1 MEETI
6 IISYLNDFIFCPI
19 SIYFHK
25 LYGNLD
31 RNLYQTEYQINGTNA
46 HKAVD
51 NKTYST
57 SKNILQG
64 IDIYSQKYGIEGKID
79 IFNINKGELVERKNK
94 IKQIY
99 DGYVF
104 QIYAQYYGLTEMGYK
119 VKKLSLYSMSD
130 NKKYNIK
137 LPTEDLEMKIK
148 FEKLIQNIH
157 EFDIENFQQKNGE
170 KCKTCIYEPACDR
183 SLYVNR
189 TGFRRKKDNNSN
201 ATKGR

>member
-64 IDIYSQKYGIEGKID
+64 IDIYSQKYGIVGKID

-119 VKKLSLYSMSD
+119 VKKLNLYSMSD

-183 SLYVNR
+183 SLIC
-189 TGFRRKKDNNSN
+189 
-201 ATKGR
+201 

>member
-64 IDIYSQKYGIEGKID
+64 IDIYSHKYGIEGKID

-119 VKKLSLYSMSD
+119 VKKLNLYSMSD

-183 SLYVNR
+183 SLIC
-189 TGFRRKKDNNSN
+189 
-201 ATKGR
+201 

>member
-94 IKQIY
+94 INQIY

-130 NKKYNIK
+130 NKKYSIK

-183 SLYVNR
+183 SLIC
-189 TGFRRKKDNNSN
+189 
-201 ATKGR
+201 

>member
-104 QIYAQYYGLTEMGYK
+104 QIYAQYYGLTERGYK

-183 SLYVNR
+183 SLIC
-189 TGFRRKKDNNSN
+189 
-201 ATKGR
+201 

>member
-119 VKKLSLYSMSD
+119 VKKLNLYSMSD

-183 SLYVNR
+183 SLIC
-189 TGFRRKKDNNSN
+189 
-201 ATKGR
+201 

>member
-6 IISYLNDFIFCPI
+6 IISYLNDLIFCPI

-99 DGYVF
+99 DG
-104 QIYAQYYGLTEMGYK
+104 
-119 VKKLSLYSMSD
+119 
-130 NKKYNIK
+130 
-137 LPTEDLEMKIK
+137 
-148 FEKLIQNIH
+148 
-157 EFDIENFQQKNGE
+157 
-170 KCKTCIYEPACDR
+170 
-183 SLYVNR
+183 
-189 TGFRRKKDNNSN
+189 
-201 ATKGR
+201 

>member
-104 QIYAQYYGLTEMGYK
+104 QIYAHIM
-119 VKKLSLYSMSD
+119 D
-130 NKKYNIK
+130 
-137 LPTEDLEMKIK
+137 
-148 FEKLIQNIH
+148 
-157 EFDIENFQQKNGE
+157 
-170 KCKTCIYEPACDR
+170 
-183 SLYVNR
+183 
-189 TGFRRKKDNNSN
+189 
-201 ATKGR
+201 